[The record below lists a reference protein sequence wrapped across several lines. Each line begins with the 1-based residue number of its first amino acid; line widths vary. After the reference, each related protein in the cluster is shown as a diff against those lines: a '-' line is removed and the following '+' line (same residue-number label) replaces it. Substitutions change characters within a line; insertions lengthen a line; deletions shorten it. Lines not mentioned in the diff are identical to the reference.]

1 MAREHKHLKSVMRDF
16 SLILATV
23 GRTTELNR
31 LFDSLLVQTFHDF
44 EVIIV
49 DQNQDERL
57 TPIVH
62 RARCLGLAIRHV
74 HHFPPNLALA
84 RNTGIAEAS
93 GQWLGFPDDDCW
105 YEPHTLERIRLRSRH
120 RDYPQGI
127 ISRWVEQDAAL
138 PPGLLSWHRSSR
150 FRDIPVS
157 SITLFFQRNLINHI
171 GGFDGRLGVGQ
182 WFGAGEE
189 TDIILRAL
197 RAGALV
203 AYQPDSRV
211 HHRVDPPQL
220 AVSNNA
226 LKSARLRARGTGAMY
241 AKHRLPMWVIARG
254 LLSPIIKP
262 LCKLT
267 SADPT
272 KHQVI
277 HGYAIARGRL
287 DGWLVWWVRHWRE
300 QRWQSWKRCPASES
314 LSKCAK

>member
-1 MAREHKHLKSVMRDF
+1 MRDF

-49 DQNQDERL
+49 DQNKDERL
-57 TPIVH
+57 MPIVH

-120 RDYPQGI
+120 RDHPQGI

-157 SITLFFQRNLINHI
+157 SITLFFQRNLIDHI

-254 LLSPIIKP
+254 LFSPLIKP
-262 LCKLT
+262 LGKLT
-267 SADPT
+267 SADPI

-287 DGWLVWWVRHWRE
+287 DGWLVWWVLHWRE
-300 QRWQSWKRCPASES
+300 QRWKHRPATES
-314 LSKCAK
+314 FSKCAK

>member
-1 MAREHKHLKSVMRDF
+1 MRDF

-23 GRTTELNR
+23 GRTVELNR
-31 LFDSLLVQTFHDF
+31 LFNSLLVQTFHDF
-44 EVIIV
+44 EVIVV
-49 DQNQDERL
+49 DQNQDDRL
-57 TPIVH
+57 MPIVH
-62 RARCLGLAIRHV
+62 RARCLGLVIRHV

-84 RNTGIAEAS
+84 RNAGIAEAS

-105 YEPHTLERIRLRSRH
+105 YEPQTLERIRLRSRH
-120 RDYPQGI
+120 RDRPQGI
-127 ISRWVEQDAAL
+127 ISRWVEQDTVR

-157 SITLFFQRNLINHI
+157 SITLFFERSLIDRI

-189 TDIILRAL
+189 TDMILRAL

-203 AYQPDSRV
+203 AHEPEARV

-220 AVSNNA
+220 ATSHNA

-241 AKHRLPMWVIARG
+241 AKHRLPLWVIARG
-254 LLSPIIKP
+254 LLSPLIKP
-262 LCKLT
+262 LSRVNST
-267 SADPT
+267 SPVG
-272 KHQVI
+272 QQLV

-287 DGWLVWWVRHWRE
+287 DGWLGWWLRHWRE
-300 QRWQSWKRCPASES
+300 QSWQRRSGSVS
-314 LSKCAK
+314 FSKCTK

>member
-1 MAREHKHLKSVMRDF
+1 MRDF

-57 TPIVH
+57 MPIVH

-120 RDYPQGI
+120 RDHPQGI

-157 SITLFFQRNLINHI
+157 SITLFFQRHLIDHI

-197 RAGALV
+197 RTGALV

-220 AVSNNA
+220 AVSDNA

-254 LLSPIIKP
+254 LFSPLIKP
-262 LCKLT
+262 LGKLT
-267 SADPT
+267 SADPI

-287 DGWLVWWVRHWRE
+287 DGWLVWWVLHWRE
-300 QRWQSWKRCPASES
+300 QRWKHRPATEYF
-314 LSKCAK
+314 SKCAK

>member
-1 MAREHKHLKSVMRDF
+1 MRDF

-57 TPIVH
+57 IPIVH

-84 RNTGIAEAS
+84 RNAGIAEAS

-120 RDYPQGI
+120 RDHPHGI

-138 PPGLLSWHRSSR
+138 PPGLLSWQRSSH

-157 SITLFFQRNLINHI
+157 SITLFFQHNLINHI

-189 TDIILRAL
+189 TDMILRAL
-197 RAGALV
+197 RSGALV
-203 AYQPDSRV
+203 AYEPDSRV

-220 AVSNNA
+220 ALSNNA

-254 LLSPIIKP
+254 LFSPLIKP
-262 LCKLT
+262 LCKIT
-267 SADPT
+267 SADPI
-272 KHQVI
+272 KHQIV

-300 QRWQSWKRCPASES
+300 QRWQRHSASES
-314 LSKCAK
+314 FSKCAK

>member
-1 MAREHKHLKSVMRDF
+1 MRDF

-23 GRTTELNR
+23 GRTVELNR

-44 EVIIV
+44 EVIVV

-57 TPIVH
+57 MPIVH

-84 RNTGIAEAS
+84 RNAGIAEAS

-120 RDYPQGI
+120 RDRPQGI
-127 ISRWVEQDAAL
+127 ISRWVEQDAPI

-157 SITLFFQRNLINHI
+157 SITLFFERSLLDRI

-189 TDIILRAL
+189 TDMILRAL
-197 RAGALV
+197 RADALV
-203 AYQPDSRV
+203 AHEPDARV

-220 AVSNNA
+220 AVSDNA

-241 AKHRLPMWVIARG
+241 AKHRLPVWVITRG
-254 LLSPIIKP
+254 LLSPLIKP
-262 LCKLT
+262 LFQSS
-267 SADPT
+267 SADPIL
-272 KHQVI
+272 HQIV
-277 HGYAIARGRL
+277 HGYAVARGRL
-287 DGWLVWWVRHWRE
+287 DGWLGWWLRHWRE
-300 QRWQSWKRCPASES
+300 PLLQRRSASES
-314 LSKCAK
+314 FSKCAK